1 MGETAFGTNRRPV
14 VELPG
19 VRTRVCRELK
29 IRLMLRGRTF
39 STDTDPGEDLPVV
52 NSPCA
57 LGCGMATTSALDAQK
72 LVGLVALSKDLGLLG
87 IKRLNHETMNPELQP
102 NSVERRPKSSR
113 RPTPNKASSTASS
126 FAEACE
132 RGHDAEQQGR
142 VRVLSGGCS
151 NIHHMCWP
159 CARFWL
165 CIGCYFS
172 PRGRDDRSRAP
183 PTAAR
188 PSVCPSPDL
197 WASFLPS
204 LGAFSPVQ
212 GSKGTFEGYCGVEC
226 ADGWRARA
234 AGLRLLQMRRLC
246 GCTASASVRLWARS
260 GWCRAL

>member
-1 MGETAFGTNRRPV
+1 
-14 VELPG
+14 
-19 VRTRVCRELK
+19 
-29 IRLMLRGRTF
+29 MLRGRTF

-132 RGHDAEQQGR
+132 QGHDAEQQGR

-197 WASFLPS
+197 WASLLPC
-204 LGAFSPVQ
+204 PH
-212 GSKGTFEGYCGVEC
+212 
-226 ADGWRARA
+226 
-234 AGLRLLQMRRLC
+234 
-246 GCTASASVRLWARS
+246 WAHSRV
-260 GWCRAL
+260 CRAPNG

>member
-1 MGETAFGTNRRPV
+1 MSTAHVRSVAAWQVHQHSMRR
-14 VELPG
+14 
-19 VRTRVCRELK
+19 
-29 IRLMLRGRTF
+29 
-39 STDTDPGEDLPVV
+39 
-52 NSPCA
+52 
-57 LGCGMATTSALDAQK
+57 K
-72 LVGLVALSKDLGLLG
+72 LVGLVALSKDLGQLG

-142 VRVLSGGCS
+142 VCVVSGGCS

-204 LGAFSPVQ
+204 LGVCLLACRVPQAALTATVASSAPIA
-212 GSKGTFEGYCGVEC
+212 GV
-226 ADGWRARA
+226 
-234 AGLRLLQMRRLC
+234 
-246 GCTASASVRLWARS
+246 
-260 GWCRAL
+260 